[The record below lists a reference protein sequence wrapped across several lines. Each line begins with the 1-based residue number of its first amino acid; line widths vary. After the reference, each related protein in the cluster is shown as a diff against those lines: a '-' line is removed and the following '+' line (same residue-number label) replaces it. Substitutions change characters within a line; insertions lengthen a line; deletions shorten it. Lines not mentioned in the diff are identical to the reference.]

1 MDCAALSWSWPIW
14 CDTVLIDFRGT
25 RLMYGLWMG
34 QFGILGSE
42 GGGERL
48 GDEKIGSKQVTFDV
62 YQLPECIAADS
73 VLDLMLL

>member
-1 MDCAALSWSWPIW
+1 
-14 CDTVLIDFRGT
+14 
-25 RLMYGLWMG
+25 MYGLWMG